1 MKKWRTVKRGA
12 PLVPEEF
19 NTACEVDVSGRFI
32 VNIALPVVRAISK
45 NERSGLCLDA
55 FAAKTIPPGEIKFP
69 WTTKLVPTLD
79 YAIPAGA
86 AKSLSHGIKV
96 KCFFEESWEVVTSM
110 RKCGPMGVRQ
120 IGMSK
125 FFTLLYCT
133 LYY

>member
-55 FAAKTIPPGEIKFP
+55 FAAKTIPPREIKFP

-79 YAIPAGA
+79 YAYQLEPRRVYHMGSRSSASSRNLGR
-86 AKSLSHGIKV
+86 SLRPCGSV
-96 KCFFEESWEVVTSM
+96 AQWE
-110 RKCGPMGVRQ
+110 
-120 IGMSK
+120 
-125 FFTLLYCT
+125 
-133 LYY
+133 